1 MSSITVIQKN
11 EKSTKSTTRKKKILN
26 YNKFK
31 KYLKTTT
38 DFLRKENE
46 NKNKI
51 LIEQQKAN
59 YKLKTELSQILE
71 KMNSIPKDQQNS
83 ENNNL
88 NDDAKNKNLEMI
100 LNIRKNDYSLIKKF
114 NTSVKDQYFAMQ
126 KKMKDLTENMQV
138 IDIISNERLNIEKL
152 QNENKKIQKEIYI
165 NESQKIKQQKKILNI
180 NYDNTNKIQLD
191 NYNDK
196 LNKYLFLKNNYI
208 LKINQNKNRI
218 KENKNELTKLKK
230 IISDHKN
237 IINKNTNIS
246 MKINEEFNK
255 IDCALHGSVEEI
267 IEKCINNQNFFSD
280 NNNKSLNESNIK
292 NNESINLNK
301 SNSTT
306 ILSPDTSSINFPQ
319 IYKNRNKIYKRNID
333 SKPES
338 FLTEKIL
345 SNNNS
350 AVNIKVNKIQK
361 EKIIENN
368 KLINK
373 FKKIKLKPNKI
384 THMSLDFSE
393 KKKNI
398 ININNLNNLDYNKI
412 NDDDYWKLLNKK
424 QNYVIEKERIE
435 VIIKE
440 MQKSF
445 KNKYNKLLNDIN
457 ENNSMLNEMKNENT
471 QLKEEVEILKN
482 NLEKLI
488 NEKND
493 LNQKKEQERP
503 NNQNNQDNG
512 SVENVIC
519 NGGNIIGS

>member
-59 YKLKTELSQILE
+59 YKLKTELSKILE

-191 NYNDK
+191 NYK
-196 LNKYLFLKNNYI
+196 WI
-208 LKINQNKNRI
+208 
-218 KENKNELTKLKK
+218 TK
-230 IISDHKN
+230 
-237 IINKNTNIS
+237 
-246 MKINEEFNK
+246 
-255 IDCALHGSVEEI
+255 
-267 IEKCINNQNFFSD
+267 
-280 NNNKSLNESNIK
+280 
-292 NNESINLNK
+292 
-301 SNSTT
+301 
-306 ILSPDTSSINFPQ
+306 SS
-319 IYKNRNKIYKRNID
+319 
-333 SKPES
+333 
-338 FLTEKIL
+338 
-345 SNNNS
+345 
-350 AVNIKVNKIQK
+350 
-361 EKIIENN
+361 
-368 KLINK
+368 
-373 FKKIKLKPNKI
+373 
-384 THMSLDFSE
+384 
-393 KKKNI
+393 
-398 ININNLNNLDYNKI
+398 
-412 NDDDYWKLLNKK
+412 
-424 QNYVIEKERIE
+424 
-435 VIIKE
+435 
-440 MQKSF
+440 
-445 KNKYNKLLNDIN
+445 
-457 ENNSMLNEMKNENT
+457 
-471 QLKEEVEILKN
+471 
-482 NLEKLI
+482 
-488 NEKND
+488 
-493 LNQKKEQERP
+493 
-503 NNQNNQDNG
+503 
-512 SVENVIC
+512 
-519 NGGNIIGS
+519 